1 MPDAETIIV
10 VALFPQLT
18 QLDFTG
24 PAQVFARMTNTR
36 VVLAAQTLDPVMT
49 DCGWAIVP
57 TATFETAPAG
67 DIFFVPGGAGAFDAM
82 LDQNVLKFVERQTR
96 TASFV
101 TSVCTGSFVLG
112 AAGLLRG
119 KRATSHWASLHM
131 LKEFGAVPV
140 EERVVS
146 DGHVITGAGVS
157 SGIDFALTLVE
168 RLRGQEAAERIQ
180 LTIEY
185 DPEPPFHTGSAATA
199 PAEWVQAGRRD
210 AEHSRLPRIQAAA
223 VNLLAD

>member
-10 VALFPQLT
+10 VVLFPELT

-24 PAQVFARMTNTR
+24 PAQVFARMTHTR

-57 TATFETAPAG
+57 TATFDSAPAG
-67 DIFFVPGGAGAFDAM
+67 DILFVPGGAGAFDAM
-82 LDQNVLKFVERQTR
+82 LDQKVLDFMDRQTG

-119 KRATSHWASLHM
+119 RRATSHWASLH
-131 LKEFGAVPV
+131 LLTEFDAIPI

-146 DGHVITGAGVS
+146 DGQLITGAGVS

-168 RLRGQEAAERIQ
+168 RLRGREAAERIQ

-199 PAEWVQAGRRD
+199 PAEWVQAGRRN
-210 AEHSRLPRIQAAA
+210 AEHTRLPRIRAAA
-223 VNLLAD
+223 EKFSAG